1 MKYTKKILA
10 LLLALTMMFAMA
22 VNVWADETAK
32 TGSITI
38 DNAVNEKTYTIYR
51 IFDVNSHNTDYSAL
65 NYTVSDKW
73 RGFFQKG
80 EAGLDYVDI
89 DEQYGYV
96 TWKALASAA
105 EFAATAIKYAE
116 DNSIGNDGT
125 IKATGS
131 SVVFNN
137 LDLGYYLVKS
147 DLGALCSLDTTTPNV
162 TIKEKNG
169 KPTIDKVVQEDSN
182 SEWGKKNDADLGQTV
197 NYKTT
202 INVIDGQPVKY
213 ILHDKMTGLTFT
225 GVTSITVQRN
235 GKTVTLTNGTDYT
248 VKTNDVNDGCSFEVH
263 FTDNT
268 EDGVT
273 SSVLKPND
281 VVTVNYSATVNADAV
296 IGSTGNPN
304 ETRLN
309 YGENGK
315 TEKHET
321 RTYVWEMKVFKYTV
335 KGDEKTETPLAGAE
349 FKLYKMEDD
358 QEKYAIAT
366 EIKGEDGKVTGYKV
380 TGWMATESDGTT
392 FVSPETGKFDIVG
405 LDAGTY
411 KLVET
416 KAPAGYNK
424 LAGEIEIVISKT
436 YGGADGNTGTA
447 TVTYGGS
454 STGEVKVLNQTGT
467 ELPSTGGM
475 GTTIFYILGSALVL
489 AAGVLLVTK
498 KRMSTEG

>member
-22 VNVWADETAK
+22 VNVWADETVKA
-32 TGSITI
+32 GSITI
-38 DNAVNEKTYTIYR
+38 DNAVKGKNYTIYR
-51 IFDVNSHNTDYSAL
+51 IFDVNSHNTDYTAF
-65 NYTVSDKW
+65 NYTVSSKW
-73 RGFFQKG
+73 TGFFA
-80 EAGLDYVDI
+80 EDAAGLNYVDI
-89 DEQYGYV
+89 DKQYGYV
-96 TWKALASAA
+96 TWKASASAA
-105 EFAATAIKYAE
+105 DFAAAAIQYAE
-116 DNSIGNDGT
+116 TNSIAHDGT
-125 IKATGS
+125 TPATGS
-131 SVVFNN
+131 SVQFTG

-162 TIKEKNG
+162 TIKEKNAE
-169 KPTIDKVVQEDSN
+169 PTIAKVVQEDSD
-182 SEWGKKNDADLGQTV
+182 SKWGKKNDADLGQTV

-213 ILHDKMTGLTFT
+213 ILHDKMTGLTFKE
-225 GVTSITVQRN
+225 VTSITVKRGSEDVALES
-235 GKTVTLTNGTDYT
+235 GKDYT
-248 VKTNDVNDGCSFEVH
+248 VKTTGLTDGCAFEVH

-268 EDGVT
+268 TDGVT

-281 VVTVNYSATVNADAV
+281 VVTVEYSATVNADAV
-296 IGSTGNPN
+296 IAGTGNPN
-304 ETRLN
+304 ETWLN
-309 YGENGK
+309 YGENGR

-335 KGDEKTETPLAGAE
+335 KGDQKTETPLAGAE
-349 FKLYKMEDD
+349 FKLYKTEGE
-358 QEKYAIAT
+358 QKKYATAS
-366 EIKGEDGKVTGYKV
+366 EIRGGDGKLTGYKV
-380 TGWMATESDGTT
+380 TGWTATESNGTT

-405 LDAGTY
+405 LDADTY
-411 KLVET
+411 KLEET

-424 LAGEIEIVISKT
+424 LAGEINVVITREYSNS
-436 YGGADGNTGTA
+436 DNTGTA
-447 TVTYGGS
+447 TVTYGEN